1 MGSLRDVLGLEYDET
16 AVEVFLTSFSEANGW
31 SWSQRWFDGCE
42 AKGEEIKKIRRSGVA
57 SS

>member
-31 SWSQRWFDGCE
+31 SQRRFDGCE

-57 SS
+57 DGE